1 MELSQLAVV
10 GAGGIWVVEGDRDGI
25 TEVHMPRGNVRASS
39 VTPSAPVRAAAKQLE
54 QYFAG
59 KRTEFDVEL
68 HVAATDFQVDVWGA
82 VMNIPFG
89 AVATYQD
96 SAYAV
101 GRPRAY
107 RAVGN
112 ANGRNPFP
120 IFVPCHRVVAES
132 GLGGYGGGLHVKRAL
147 LALEGITDY
156 D

>member
-1 MELSQLAVV
+1 MELSQVAVP
-10 GAGGIWVVEGDRDGI
+10 GAGGIWVIEGDRDGI
-25 TEVHMPRGNVRASS
+25 TQVLMPQGKVHTGS
-39 VTPSAPVRAAAKQLE
+39 VPPSAPVRAAAKQLE

-59 KRTEFDVEL
+59 RRTEFDVEL

-82 VMNIPFG
+82 VMTIPFG
-89 AVATYQD
+89 SVATYQD
-96 SAYAV
+96 IAFAV

-147 LALEGITDY
+147 LALEGITAY